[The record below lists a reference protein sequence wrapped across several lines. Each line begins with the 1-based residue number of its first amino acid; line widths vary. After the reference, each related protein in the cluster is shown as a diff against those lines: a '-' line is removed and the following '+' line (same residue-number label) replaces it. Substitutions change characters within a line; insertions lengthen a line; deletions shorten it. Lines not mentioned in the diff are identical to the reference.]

1 MKSLDRQRPE
11 KRAIENFH
19 IGWLRI
25 IVVTLTSAFFVILHG
40 FQFGKEIAA
49 QWLISLCVSLVQ
61 DVFVSQPIKVLFIAI
76 FFAHVIKKPL
86 EQMKKKN
93 EKKKKHSQIEN
104 ADEEKELYVTD
115 FNNKNGY
122 PEFEKII
129 PQQYGHYRSTK
140 LAPPDL
146 TELSSAREK
155 IEKMTNK
162 KISNS

>member
-1 MKSLDRQRPE
+1 MRFFSSRCVRQSAHQGALHCHILRPCHKETTRADE
-11 KRAIENFH
+11 K
-19 IGWLRI
+19 
-25 IVVTLTSAFFVILHG
+25 
-40 FQFGKEIAA
+40 KER
-49 QWLISLCVSLVQ
+49 
-61 DVFVSQPIKVLFIAI
+61 K
-76 FFAHVIKKPL
+76 
-86 EQMKKKN
+86 
-93 EKKKKHSQIEN
+93 KKKKHSQIEN